1 MRLVLDA
8 RARALLRRL
17 PRTNVYTALELLL
30 LAGLAVQ
37 CARLFWVLV
46 TPVGAL
52 GPWQPVRSGFSGSPT
67 AVLQGFD
74 PFFRLSGGADNK
86 TVVVTSLQLT
96 LFGTRVNEAMGGGS
110 AIIAGPD
117 GLQQSFA
124 VGDEITPG
132 VTLKAVA
139 FDHVTIDR
147 GGAAEDLF
155 LDQSGA
161 VSAVEPPP
169 QTGTVPSLLP
179 NAPNLP
185 ALPNAPPPNVPGAR
199 GGLSPAQL
207 RADIGFIPRV
217 DGGKISGLVVRPQGS
232 GAAFRQAG
240 LREGDVITAI
250 NGRPVTG
257 QGDVEQLGAQIGKGG
272 TIPVTVERGNDTLSL
287 SLTIAGQ

>member
-17 PRTNVYTALELLL
+17 PRTTVYTALELLL
-30 LAGLAVQ
+30 LALLAVQ
-37 CARLFWVLV
+37 CARLIWVLV

-52 GPWQPVRSGFSGSPT
+52 GPWQPVRLGFTGSPT
-67 AVLQGFD
+67 ALLQGFD

-86 TVVVTSLQLT
+86 TVVVTSLQLS

-117 GLQQSFA
+117 GVQQSFA
-124 VGDEITPG
+124 VGDEISPG
-132 VTLKAVA
+132 VKLKAVA

-161 VSAVEPPP
+161 VEPVAPPP
-169 QTGTVPSLLP
+169 PSGATPSLLP
-179 NAPNLP
+179 NPPNLP
-185 ALPNAPPPNVPGAR
+185 GLPNAPGPKA
-199 GGLSPAQL
+199 GLTPAQL

-250 NGRPVTG
+250 NGRAVTG
-257 QGDVEQLGAQIGKGG
+257 QGDIEQLGTQIGKGG

-287 SLTIAGQ
+287 TLTIAGQ

>member
-17 PRTNVYTALELLL
+17 PRTNVYTALELVL
-30 LAGLAVQ
+30 LAALAVQ

-52 GPWQPVRSGFSGSPT
+52 GPWQPVRPGFSGSPT

-74 PFFRLSGGADNK
+74 PFFRLSGGDNK

-117 GLQQSFA
+117 GVQQSFA
-124 VGDEITPG
+124 VGDEISPG
-132 VTLKAVA
+132 VRLKAVA

-147 GGAAEDLF
+147 GGASEDLF

-161 VSAVEPPP
+161 VEPVAPPP
-169 QTGTVPSLLP
+169 SGTVPSLLP

-185 ALPNAPPPNVPGAR
+185 ALPNAPSNAPGPKA
-199 GGLSPAQL
+199 GLSPAQL

-250 NGRPVTG
+250 NGRAVTG
-257 QGDVEQLGAQIGKGG
+257 QGDMEQLGAQIGKGG
-272 TIPVTVERGNDTLSL
+272 SVPVTVERGNDTLSL
-287 SLTIAGQ
+287 TITIAGQ

>member
-30 LAGLAVQ
+30 LVALAVQ

-52 GPWQPVRSGFSGSPT
+52 GPWQPVRPGFSGSPT

-117 GLQQSFA
+117 GVQQSFA
-124 VGDEITPG
+124 VGDEISPG
-132 VTLKAVA
+132 VRLKAVA

-161 VSAVEPPP
+161 VEPVAPPP
-169 QTGTVPSLLP
+169 SDTVPSLLP

-185 ALPNAPPPNVPGAR
+185 ALPNAPPNAPGAR
-199 GGLSPAQL
+199 AGLSPAQL

-250 NGRPVTG
+250 NGRAVTG
-257 QGDVEQLGAQIGKGG
+257 QGDMEQLGAQIGKGG
-272 TIPVTVERGNDTLSL
+272 SVPVTVERGNDTLSL
-287 SLTIAGQ
+287 TITIAGQ

>member
-17 PRTNVYTALELLL
+17 PRTNVYSALELVL
-30 LAGLAVQ
+30 LAALALQ

-52 GPWQPVRSGFSGSPT
+52 GPWQPVQPGFPGSPV
-67 AVLQGFD
+67 ALLQGFD
-74 PFFRLSGGADNK
+74 PFFRLSGSADGK
-86 TVVVTSLQLT
+86 PVVVTSLQLT

-124 VGDEITPG
+124 VGDEISPG
-132 VTLKAVA
+132 VKLKAVV

-161 VSAVEPPP
+161 VTPVAPPP
-169 QTGTVPSLLP
+169 VEAGASLLP
-179 NAPNLP
+179 APPNLP
-185 ALPNAPPPNVPGAR
+185 QPPNPPGPNLRA
-199 GGLSPAQL
+199 GLSPAQL

-232 GAAFRQAG
+232 GVAFRQAG

-250 NGRPVTG
+250 NGRAVTG
-257 QGDVEQLGAQIGKGG
+257 QGDMEQLGAQIGKGG
-272 TIPVTVERGNDTLSL
+272 TVPVTVERGNDTLSL
-287 SLTIAGQ
+287 TLTIAGQ